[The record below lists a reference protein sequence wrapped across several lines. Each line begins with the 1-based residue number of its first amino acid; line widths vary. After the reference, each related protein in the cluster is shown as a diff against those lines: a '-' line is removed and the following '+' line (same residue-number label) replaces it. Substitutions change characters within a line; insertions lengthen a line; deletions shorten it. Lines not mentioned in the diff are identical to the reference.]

1 MTKIQALIVDDEPLA
16 RERVRRFLD
25 AEPDVE
31 VIGECCDGLEAV
43 AMIQNLQPS
52 LVFLDIELPELDGFG
67 VLEKI
72 GVEHMPPIIFT
83 TAYDQHA
90 LRAFDV
96 HAVDYLLKPYNHE
109 RFRRALERVRAQ
121 AQNGHESG
129 NLDERLRALLET
141 LRPEHK
147 YLERLMIKAS
157 GRVIFLPTS
166 ELDWIEAEGNY
177 LRLHAGREA
186 YLLRETMNHLAAK
199 LDPHK
204 FARIHRSTLVNVE
217 RIKELQPMFG
227 GDYVVILRDGT
238 QLTLSRSYRD
248 KLLEHF

>member
-31 VIGECCDGLEAV
+31 VIGECRDGIEAV
-43 AMIQNLQPS
+43 AMIQNLQPG

-72 GVEHMPPIIFT
+72 GAEHMPPVIFT

-96 HAVDYLLKPYNHE
+96 HAVDYLLKPYNQE

-121 AQNGHESG
+121 VQNDNDNGD
-129 NLDERLRALLET
+129 LDERLRALLET

-147 YLERLMIKAS
+147 YIERLMIKAS

-166 ELDWIEAEGNY
+166 ELDW
-177 LRLHAGREA
+177 
-186 YLLRETMNHLAAK
+186 
-199 LDPHK
+199 
-204 FARIHRSTLVNVE
+204 
-217 RIKELQPMFG
+217 
-227 GDYVVILRDGT
+227 
-238 QLTLSRSYRD
+238 
-248 KLLEHF
+248 

>member
-1 MTKIQALIVDDEPLA
+1 
-16 RERVRRFLD
+16 
-25 AEPDVE
+25 
-31 VIGECCDGLEAV
+31 
-43 AMIQNLQPS
+43 
-52 LVFLDIELPELDGFG
+52 
-67 VLEKI
+67 
-72 GVEHMPPIIFT
+72 EHMPPVIFT

-96 HAVDYLLKPYNHE
+96 HAVDYLLKPYNQE
-109 RFRRALERVRAQ
+109 RFRRSLERVRAQ
-121 AQNGHESG
+121 VQNGHEGSD
-129 NLDERLRALLET
+129 LDERLRALLET
-141 LRPEHK
+141 LRPERK

-157 GRVIFLPTS
+157 GRVIFLPTG

-177 LRLHAGREA
+177 LRLHSGREA
-186 YLLRETMNHLAAK
+186 YLLRETMNRLAAR

-204 FARIHRSTLVNVE
+204 FARVHRSTLVNVE